1 MNPYLVLGVPR
12 DADDA
17 RIRRAY
23 LDAVKEATP
32 ETHPLR
38 FKEIAA
44 AYEKIKDE
52 PSRHRYELFN
62 TDVSGNSPL
71 EVFLRHARL
80 AARPAPL
87 SFEAIKE
94 MLRSCAKS

>member
-1 MNPYLVLGVPR
+1 MDPYLVLGVPHN
-12 DADDA
+12 ADDA

-32 ETHPLR
+32 DLQPAR

-44 AYEKIKDE
+44 AYDNIKDE
-52 PSRHRYELFN
+52 TSRHRHELFN
-62 TDVSGNSPL
+62 TDCPGDSPL
-71 EVFLRHARL
+71 DVFLRHARL

-87 SFEAIKE
+87 SFEAMKE
-94 MLRSCAKS
+94 LLRSCSKS